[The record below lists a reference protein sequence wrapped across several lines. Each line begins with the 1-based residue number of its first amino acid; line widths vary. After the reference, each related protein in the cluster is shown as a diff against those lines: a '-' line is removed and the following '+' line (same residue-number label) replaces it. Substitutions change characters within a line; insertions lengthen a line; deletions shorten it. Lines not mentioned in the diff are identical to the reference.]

1 MSGRFIQVPLFSFF
15 CNVNLSEDC
24 EREVKLKWG
33 GKFKW
38 EEWFTVCIFKC
49 SGVQIQDLR
58 FPRHGPPLAARDFN
72 LNFGFY
78 LNFNFILS
86 WIWTN
91 KYKLYF
97 FLWTLALDSKL
108 TFVKM
113 TSDLFS
119 ILFGKLV
126 EKQREYIYFEFS
138 RISRMLDAGTRTISI
153 MLLSLMLLL
162 SDIKS
167 DLLCMPGAFP

>member
-1 MSGRFIQVPLFSFF
+1 MRRMIYSLYFQVLGAEF
-15 CNVNLSEDC
+15 
-24 EREVKLKWG
+24 
-33 GKFKW
+33 
-38 EEWFTVCIFKC
+38 
-49 SGVQIQDLR
+49 R
-58 FPRHGPPLAARDFN
+58 FPRHGPPLPARDFN

-126 EKQREYIYFEFS
+126 EK
-138 RISRMLDAGTRTISI
+138 
-153 MLLSLMLLL
+153 
-162 SDIKS
+162 
-167 DLLCMPGAFP
+167 